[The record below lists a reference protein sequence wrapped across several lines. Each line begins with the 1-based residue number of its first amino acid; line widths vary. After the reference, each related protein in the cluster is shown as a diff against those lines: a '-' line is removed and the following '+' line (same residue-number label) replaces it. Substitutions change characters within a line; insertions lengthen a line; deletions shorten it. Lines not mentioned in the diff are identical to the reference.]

1 MCVHAHVCMCKC
13 VLTPLSWVTRTKHGA
28 EWGESSSPHSVPAAL
43 QSFCTYWMFLTRSYF
58 LPHSTR
64 PLWPAFLLL
73 ASIPCSFQH
82 SSFWLLQLSI
92 LLPRIWKRSLQP
104 LEDPWHLSQVCAADS
119 NNDLRILIFFFSKQP
134 RWSLIYISHECV
146 TRNCIKCLF
155 MSTGIKSI
163 VFSLTT
169 KTFTLIT
176 EKKSKLFWHNLFLAS
191 LWYLLFWKI
200 TAFPQWLLPVLWCVM

>member
-119 NNDLRILIFFFSKQP
+119 NNDLRILIFFFPSNHVGL
-134 RWSLIYISHECV
+134 WS
-146 TRNCIKCLF
+146 TF
-155 MSTGIKSI
+155 PMSVLQGTVSN
-163 VFSLTT
+163 V
-169 KTFTLIT
+169 
-176 EKKSKLFWHNLFLAS
+176 
-191 LWYLLFWKI
+191 YLC
-200 TAFPQWLLPVLWCVM
+200 QPVLSLLCFL